1 MADKKQLTVAEL
13 LARNAKDRPGEE
25 KSPRRRRRS
34 LDEGGISVA
43 ELTGNL
49 EKVKATPAE
58 AKHSNVS
65 IDETAPVI
73 PAPKKETKKES
84 KEETPKKEAPKQEAA
99 QKVDKPQAAAVPVEK
114 PAESESKPS
123 QPSDDDSRVIQ
134 KVKDEPKK
142 KTEDKPEQ
150 KSDAKE
156 AEKPEVKT
164 ATKPE
169 AKTAAPVDEK
179 PQDAAKDT
187 FTTGELEAVDHD
199 VEEYD
204 DYDDEEDEGKL
215 NPFAVVLLAL
225 VGIVLGAIVFKGF
238 EILWDRFD
246 RLVVLVLGVV
256 VTGVIVGI
264 VHALRTSRDG
274 LSMFLAAVAGLVL
287 TFGPLLVVM

>member
-13 LARNAKDRPGEE
+13 LARNAKNRPGEE
-25 KSPRRRRRS
+25 KTPRRRRRS

-58 AKHSNVS
+58 AKHSSVS

-73 PAPKKETKKES
+73 PAPKKEQKEQ
-84 KEETPKKEAPKQEAA
+84 PKQETP
-99 QKVDKPQAAAVPVEK
+99 QQEESKKKVDKPQAAAVPVEK
-114 PAESESKPS
+114 PAESETKRS
-123 QPSDDDSRVIQ
+123 QPSDEDTRVIQ

-142 KTEDKPEQ
+142 KAEAKKTEAKAEPKVEEKTDDKAETKVADKPAPQALVATED
-150 KSDAKE
+150 
-156 AEKPEVKT
+156 
-164 ATKPE
+164 
-169 AKTAAPVDEK
+169 
-179 PQDAAKDT
+179 DT
-187 FTTGELEAVDHD
+187 VTTGELEAVDQD
-199 VEEYD
+199 LEEYD
-204 DYDDEEDEGKL
+204 EDYHDEEEGKL

-246 RLVVLVLGVV
+246 RLVVVVLGVV

>member
-13 LARNAKDRPGEE
+13 LARNAKDRSGEE
-25 KSPRRRRRS
+25 KSSRRHRRS

-58 AKHSNVS
+58 AKHSSVS
-65 IDETAPVI
+65 IDEPAPVI
-73 PAPKKETKKES
+73 PAPKKEK
-84 KEETPKKEAPKQEAA
+84 PQQEAPQKDADKSHSAA
-99 QKVDKPQAAAVPVEK
+99 PAEK
-114 PAESESKPS
+114 PTEFESKPS
-123 QPSDDDSRVIQ
+123 QPSDEDTRVIQ

-142 KTEDKPEQ
+142 AEDKAQSKVES
-150 KSDAKE
+150 K
-156 AEKPEVKT
+156 AELKAEEKVEPK
-164 ATKPE
+164 
-169 AKTAAPVDEK
+169 VDGKVDDKAE
-179 PQDAAKDT
+179 DDT
-187 FTTGELEAVDHD
+187 FTTGELEAVDQD

-204 DYDDEEDEGKL
+204 ENYDEEDEGKL

-246 RLVVLVLGVV
+246 RLVVVVLGVV

>member
-25 KSPRRRRRS
+25 KTPRRRRRS

-123 QPSDDDSRVIQ
+123 QPSDDDTRVIQ
-134 KVKDEPKK
+134 EVKDEP
-142 KTEDKPEQ
+142 
-150 KSDAKE
+150 
-156 AEKPEVKT
+156 EKPEV
-164 ATKPE
+164 
-169 AKTAAPVDEK
+169 KTAAPVDEK
-179 PQDAAKDT
+179 PQDAAEDT
-187 FTTGELEAVDHD
+187 FTTGELEAVDED
-199 VEEYD
+199 VDEYD
-204 DYDDEEDEGKL
+204 EDYDEEDEDKL

>member
-13 LARNAKDRPGEE
+13 LARNAKDRSGEE
-25 KSPRRRRRS
+25 KSSRRHRRS

-58 AKHSNVS
+58 AKHSSVS
-65 IDETAPVI
+65 IDEPAPVI
-73 PAPKKETKKES
+73 PAPKKEKPQQEAS
-84 KEETPKKEAPKQEAA
+84 KDEAPKPEVPQKEA
-99 QKVDKPQAAAVPVEK
+99 DKSHGAAVPVEK
-114 PAESESKPS
+114 PTESESKRS
-123 QPSDDDSRVIQ
+123 QPSDEDTRVIQ

-142 KTEDKPEQ
+142 AED
-150 KSDAKE
+150 E
-156 AEKPEVKT
+156 AQSKAEPKANDK
-164 ATKPE
+164 
-169 AKTAAPVDEK
+169 VDDKAE
-179 PQDAAKDT
+179 DDT

-204 DYDDEEDEGKL
+204 EDYDEEDEGKL

-246 RLVVLVLGVV
+246 RLVVVVLGVV
-256 VTGVIVGI
+256 VTGVIVGL

>member
-73 PAPKKETKKES
+73 PAPKKES
-84 KEETPKKEAPKQEAA
+84 KEETPKKEAPKQEPAPKKA
-99 QKVDKPQAAAVPVEK
+99 EKNADDKAQAATV
-114 PAESESKPS
+114 PAEK
-123 QPSDDDSRVIQ
+123 PSDDDTRVIQ
-134 KVKDEPKK
+134 KVKD
-142 KTEDKPEQ
+142 KPEQ
-150 KSDAKE
+150 KADAKE

-169 AKTAAPVDEK
+169 AKSAAPVDEK
-179 PQDAAKDT
+179 PQDAAVDT

-199 VEEYD
+199 
-204 DYDDEEDEGKL
+204 
-215 NPFAVVLLAL
+215 
-225 VGIVLGAIVFKGF
+225 
-238 EILWDRFD
+238 
-246 RLVVLVLGVV
+246 
-256 VTGVIVGI
+256 
-264 VHALRTSRDG
+264 
-274 LSMFLAAVAGLVL
+274 LSLIHI
-287 TFGPLLVVM
+287 

>member
-13 LARNAKDRPGEE
+13 LARNAKDRSGEE
-25 KSPRRRRRS
+25 KSSRRHRRS

-58 AKHSNVS
+58 AKHSSVS
-65 IDETAPVI
+65 IDEPAPVI
-73 PAPKKETKKES
+73 PAPKKGEPQQEAS
-84 KEETPKKEAPKQEAA
+84 KDEAPKQEAA
-99 QKVDKPQAAAVPVEK
+99 KQEAPQKDADKSHGAAVPVEK
-114 PAESESKPS
+114 PTESESKRS
-123 QPSDDDSRVIQ
+123 QPSDEDTRVIQ
-134 KVKDEPKK
+134 KGKDEPKK
-142 KTEDKPEQ
+142 AED
-150 KSDAKE
+150 E
-156 AEKPEVKT
+156 AQSKAEPKANDK
-164 ATKPE
+164 
-169 AKTAAPVDEK
+169 VDDKAE
-179 PQDAAKDT
+179 DDT

-204 DYDDEEDEGKL
+204 EDYDEEDEGKL

-246 RLVVLVLGVV
+246 RLVVVVLGVV
-256 VTGVIVGI
+256 VTGVIVGL

>member
-1 MADKKQLTVAEL
+1 MADEKQLTVAEL
-13 LARNAKDRPGEE
+13 LARNQKDRSGGE
-25 KSPRRRRRS
+25 KSSRRRRRS
-34 LDEGGISVA
+34 LEEGGISVA

-73 PAPKKETKKES
+73 PAP
-84 KEETPKKEAPKQEAA
+84 
-99 QKVDKPQAAAVPVEK
+99 QKDAEKTEPEPQADAVRVERPDK
-114 PAESESKPS
+114 TDSEPKRS
-123 QPSDDDSRVIQ
+123 QPSTEDTRVIQ
-134 KVKDEPKK
+134 RVKDAPEKK
-142 KTEDKPEQ
+142 SEDKVEE
-150 KSDAKE
+150 K
-156 AEKPEVKT
+156 AE
-164 ATKPE
+164 
-169 AKTAAPVDEK
+169 DE
-179 PQDAAKDT
+179 T
-187 FTTGELEAVDHD
+187 TTTGELEAVDHD

-204 DYDDEEDEGKL
+204 EYDEDYEEEKL

-246 RLVVLVLGVV
+246 RLVVVVLGVV

>member
-13 LARNAKDRPGEE
+13 LARNAKDRSGEE
-25 KSPRRRRRS
+25 KSSRRHRRS

-58 AKHSNVS
+58 AKHSSVS
-65 IDETAPVI
+65 IDEPAPVI
-73 PAPKKETKKES
+73 PAPKKEKKE
-84 KEETPKKEAPKQEAA
+84 KPQQEAPQKDANKSHGAA
-99 QKVDKPQAAAVPVEK
+99 IPVEK
-114 PAESESKPS
+114 PTESEPKPS
-123 QPSDDDSRVIQ
+123 QPSDEDTRVIQ

-142 KTEDKPEQ
+142 AEDKAQSKVESKTELKTEEKVEPKANDKVDD
-150 KSDAKE
+150 K
-156 AEKPEVKT
+156 AE
-164 ATKPE
+164 
-169 AKTAAPVDEK
+169 D
-179 PQDAAKDT
+179 DT

-204 DYDDEEDEGKL
+204 EDYDEEDEGKL

-246 RLVVLVLGVV
+246 RLVVVVLGVV

>member
-25 KSPRRRRRS
+25 KTPRRRRRS

-43 ELTGNL
+43 ELTGNF

-99 QKVDKPQAAAVPVEK
+99 PKTKKSDKPQAAAVPVDK

-123 QPSDDDSRVIQ
+123 QPSDDDTRVIQ

-142 KTEDKPEQ
+142 T
-150 KSDAKE
+150 
-156 AEKPEVKT
+156 EVK
-164 ATKPE
+164 AEEKPE

-179 PQDAAKDT
+179 PRGAAENP
-187 FTTGELEAVDHD
+187 FTTGELEAVDED
-199 VEEYD
+199 VDEYD
-204 DYDDEEDEGKL
+204 EHYDEEDEGKL

>member
-25 KSPRRRRRS
+25 KTPRRRRRS

-73 PAPKKETKKES
+73 PAPKKES

-123 QPSDDDSRVIQ
+123 QPSDDDTRVIQ
-134 KVKDEPKK
+134 KVKDEP
-142 KTEDKPEQ
+142 
-150 KSDAKE
+150 
-156 AEKPEVKT
+156 EKPEV
-164 ATKPE
+164 
-169 AKTAAPVDEK
+169 KTAAPVDEK
-179 PQDAAKDT
+179 PQDAAEDT
-187 FTTGELEAVDHD
+187 FTTGELEAVDQD
-199 VEEYD
+199 REEYD
-204 DYDDEEDEGKL
+204 EDYDDEEEGKL

-246 RLVVLVLGVV
+246 RLVVVVLGVV

>member
-1 MADKKQLTVAEL
+1 MADEKQLTVAEL
-13 LARNAKDRPGEE
+13 LARNQKDRSGGE
-25 KSPRRRRRS
+25 KSSRRRRRS
-34 LDEGGISVA
+34 LEEGGISVA

-73 PAPKKETKKES
+73 PAP
-84 KEETPKKEAPKQEAA
+84 
-99 QKVDKPQAAAVPVEK
+99 QKDAEKTEPEPQADAVRVERPDK
-114 PAESESKPS
+114 TDSEPKRS
-123 QPSDDDSRVIQ
+123 QPSTEDTRVIQ
-134 KVKDEPKK
+134 RVKDAPEKK
-142 KTEDKPEQ
+142 SEDKVE
-150 KSDAKE
+150 
-156 AEKPEVKT
+156 EKVE
-164 ATKPE
+164 
-169 AKTAAPVDEK
+169 DE
-179 PQDAAKDT
+179 T
-187 FTTGELEAVDHD
+187 STTGELEAVDHD

-204 DYDDEEDEGKL
+204 EYDEDYEEEKL

-225 VGIVLGAIVFKGF
+225 VGIVLGAVVFKGF

-246 RLVVLVLGVV
+246 RLVVVVLGVV

>member
-25 KSPRRRRRS
+25 KTPRRRRRS

-73 PAPKKETKKES
+73 PAPKKE
-84 KEETPKKEAPKQEAA
+84 APKQEAPQKETAKQKAA

-123 QPSDDDSRVIQ
+123 QPSDDDTRVIQ
-134 KVKDEPKK
+134 KVKDEP
-142 KTEDKPEQ
+142 
-150 KSDAKE
+150 
-156 AEKPEVKT
+156 EKPEV
-164 ATKPE
+164 
-169 AKTAAPVDEK
+169 KTAAPVDEK
-179 PQDAAKDT
+179 PQDAAEDT
-187 FTTGELEAVDHD
+187 FTTGELEAVDED
-199 VEEYD
+199 VDEYD
-204 DYDDEEDEGKL
+204 EDYDEEDEGKL

>member
-13 LARNAKDRPGEE
+13 LARNAKNRPGEE
-25 KSPRRRRRS
+25 KTPRRRRRS

-58 AKHSNVS
+58 AKHSSVS

-73 PAPKKETKKES
+73 PAPKKEQKEQ
-84 KEETPKKEAPKQEAA
+84 PKQETPQQEESKKKA
-99 QKVDKPQAAAVPVEK
+99 DKPQAVAVPVEK
-114 PAESESKPS
+114 PAESETKRS
-123 QPSDDDSRVIQ
+123 QPSDEDTRVIQ

-142 KTEDKPEQ
+142 KAETKQTEAKAEPKVEEKTDDKAETKVADKPVPQAAEATED
-150 KSDAKE
+150 
-156 AEKPEVKT
+156 
-164 ATKPE
+164 
-169 AKTAAPVDEK
+169 
-179 PQDAAKDT
+179 DT
-187 FTTGELEAVDHD
+187 FTTGELEAVDQD
-199 VEEYD
+199 LEEYD
-204 DYDDEEDEGKL
+204 EDYDDEEEGKL

-246 RLVVLVLGVV
+246 RLVVVVLGVV

-274 LSMFLAAVAGLVL
+274 LSMFLAAVTGLVL

>member
-25 KSPRRRRRS
+25 KTPRRRRRS

-84 KEETPKKEAPKQEAA
+84 KEETPKKEAPKQEAPQKETAKQKAA

-123 QPSDDDSRVIQ
+123 QPSDDDTRVIQ
-134 KVKDEPKK
+134 KVKDEP
-142 KTEDKPEQ
+142 E
-150 KSDAKE
+150 KS
-156 AEKPEVKT
+156 
-164 ATKPE
+164 E
-169 AKTAAPVDEK
+169 AKTAAPIDEK
-179 PQDAAKDT
+179 PQDAAEDT
-187 FTTGELEAVDHD
+187 FTMGELEAVDED
-199 VEEYD
+199 VDEYD
-204 DYDDEEDEGKL
+204 EDYAEEDEGKL

>member
-1 MADKKQLTVAEL
+1 MTVAEL
-13 LARNAKDRPGEE
+13 LARNAKDRSGEE
-25 KSPRRRRRS
+25 KSSRRHRRS

-58 AKHSNVS
+58 AKHSSVS
-65 IDETAPVI
+65 IDEPAPVI
-73 PAPKKETKKES
+73 PAPKKEKSQQEAS
-84 KEETPKKEAPKQEAA
+84 KEEAPNQEVAKQEAP
-99 QKVDKPQAAAVPVEK
+99 QKDADRSHGAAIPVEK
-114 PAESESKPS
+114 PTESESKPS
-123 QPSDDDSRVIQ
+123 QPSDEDTRVIQ

-142 KTEDKPEQ
+142 AEDKAQSKVEP
-150 KSDAKE
+150 KANDKVDDK
-156 AEKPEVKT
+156 AE
-164 ATKPE
+164 
-169 AKTAAPVDEK
+169 D
-179 PQDAAKDT
+179 DT
-187 FTTGELEAVDHD
+187 FTTGELEAVDQD

-204 DYDDEEDEGKL
+204 EDYDEEDEGKL

-246 RLVVLVLGVV
+246 RLVVVVLGVV

>member
-13 LARNAKDRPGEE
+13 LARNAKDRSGEE
-25 KSPRRRRRS
+25 KSSRRHRRS

-58 AKHSNVS
+58 AKHSSVS
-65 IDETAPVI
+65 IDEPAPVI
-73 PAPKKETKKES
+73 PAPKKEKPQQEAS
-84 KEETPKKEAPKQEAA
+84 KDEAPKQEAA
-99 QKVDKPQAAAVPVEK
+99 KQEAPQKDADKSHGAAVPVEK
-114 PAESESKPS
+114 PTESESKRS
-123 QPSDDDSRVIQ
+123 QPSDEDTRVIQ

-142 KTEDKPEQ
+142 AED
-150 KSDAKE
+150 E
-156 AEKPEVKT
+156 AQSKAEPKANDK
-164 ATKPE
+164 
-169 AKTAAPVDEK
+169 VDDKAE
-179 PQDAAKDT
+179 DDT

-204 DYDDEEDEGKL
+204 EDYDEEDEGKL

-246 RLVVLVLGVV
+246 RLVVVVLGVV
-256 VTGVIVGI
+256 VTGVIVGL

>member
-13 LARNAKDRPGEE
+13 LARNAKDRSGEE

-58 AKHSNVS
+58 AKHSSVS

-73 PAPKKETKKES
+73 PAPKKET
-84 KEETPKKEAPKQEAA
+84 TKQEASPKKAEPKEA
-99 QKVDKPQAAAVPVEK
+99 QKAAQKTDKPQAAAVPVEK
-114 PAESESKPS
+114 PAESEPKPS
-123 QPSDDDSRVIQ
+123 QPSDDDTRVIH

-142 KTEDKPEQ
+142 KAGDKAE
-150 KSDAKE
+150 KKVETKTDA
-156 AEKPEVKT
+156 KPEVKT
-164 ATKPE
+164 A
-169 AKTAAPVDEK
+169 APVNEK
-179 PQDAAKDT
+179 PRDAAEDT
-187 FTTGELEAVDHD
+187 FNTGELEAVDDD
-199 VEEYD
+199 VDEYD
-204 DYDDEEDEGKL
+204 DDYDEEDEGKL

>member
-13 LARNAKDRPGEE
+13 LARNAKNRPGEE
-25 KSPRRRRRS
+25 KAPRRRRRS

-49 EKVKATPAE
+49 ERVKATPAE
-58 AKHSNVS
+58 AKHSSVS

-73 PAPKKETKKES
+73 PAPKKEQKEQ
-84 KEETPKKEAPKQEAA
+84 PKQET
-99 QKVDKPQAAAVPVEK
+99 KR
-114 PAESESKPS
+114 S
-123 QPSDDDSRVIQ
+123 QPSDEDTRVIQ
-134 KVKDEPKK
+134 KVEDEPKK
-142 KTEDKPEQ
+142 KAEAKKTEAKAEPKVEEKTDDKVETKVADKTAPQAAVATED
-150 KSDAKE
+150 
-156 AEKPEVKT
+156 
-164 ATKPE
+164 
-169 AKTAAPVDEK
+169 
-179 PQDAAKDT
+179 DT
-187 FTTGELEAVDHD
+187 FTTGELEAVDQD
-199 VEEYD
+199 REEYD
-204 DYDDEEDEGKL
+204 EDYDEGEGKL

-246 RLVVLVLGVV
+246 RLVVVVLGVV

>member
-1 MADKKQLTVAEL
+1 MADEKQLTVAEL
-13 LARNAKDRPGEE
+13 LARNQKDRSGGE
-25 KSPRRRRRS
+25 KSSRRRRRS
-34 LDEGGISVA
+34 LEEGGISVA

-73 PAPKKETKKES
+73 PAPPKDAEKTEPEPKAEPEPKTES
-84 KEETPKKEAPKQEAA
+84 E
-99 QKVDKPQAAAVPVEK
+99 PQADAVRVERPDK
-114 PAESESKPS
+114 TDSEPKRS
-123 QPSDDDSRVIQ
+123 QPSTEDTRVIQ
-134 KVKDEPKK
+134 RVKDAPEKK
-142 KTEDKPEQ
+142 SEDKVE
-150 KSDAKE
+150 
-156 AEKPEVKT
+156 EKVE
-164 ATKPE
+164 
-169 AKTAAPVDEK
+169 DE
-179 PQDAAKDT
+179 T
-187 FTTGELEAVDHD
+187 STTGELEAVDHD

-204 DYDDEEDEGKL
+204 EYDEDYEEEKL

-225 VGIVLGAIVFKGF
+225 VGIVLGAVVFKGF

-246 RLVVLVLGVV
+246 RLVVVVLGVV

>member
-13 LARNAKDRPGEE
+13 LARNAKDRSGEE
-25 KSPRRRRRS
+25 KSSRRHRRS

-58 AKHSNVS
+58 AKHSSVS
-65 IDETAPVI
+65 IDEPAPVI
-73 PAPKKETKKES
+73 PAPKKEK
-84 KEETPKKEAPKQEAA
+84 PQQEAPQKDADKSHSAA
-99 QKVDKPQAAAVPVEK
+99 PAEK
-114 PAESESKPS
+114 PTESESKPS
-123 QPSDDDSRVIQ
+123 QPSDEDTRVIQ

-142 KTEDKPEQ
+142 AEDKAQSKVESKAELKTEEKVEPKANDKVDD
-150 KSDAKE
+150 K
-156 AEKPEVKT
+156 AE
-164 ATKPE
+164 
-169 AKTAAPVDEK
+169 D
-179 PQDAAKDT
+179 DT

-204 DYDDEEDEGKL
+204 EDYDEEDEGKL

-246 RLVVLVLGVV
+246 RLVVVVLGVV

>member
-13 LARNAKDRPGEE
+13 LARNAKDRSGEE
-25 KSPRRRRRS
+25 KSSRRRRRS

-58 AKHSNVS
+58 AKHSSVS
-65 IDETAPVI
+65 IDEPAPVI
-73 PAPKKETKKES
+73 PAPKKEEPQQEAS
-84 KEETPKKEAPKQEAA
+84 KDEAPKQEAA
-99 QKVDKPQAAAVPVEK
+99 KQEAPQKDADKSHGAAVPVEK
-114 PAESESKPS
+114 PTESESKRS
-123 QPSDDDSRVIQ
+123 QPSDEDTRVIQ

-142 KTEDKPEQ
+142 AEDKSQ
-150 KSDAKE
+150 SK
-156 AEKPEVKT
+156 AEPKANDK
-164 ATKPE
+164 
-169 AKTAAPVDEK
+169 VDDKAE
-179 PQDAAKDT
+179 DDT

-204 DYDDEEDEGKL
+204 EDYDEEDEGKL

-246 RLVVLVLGVV
+246 RLVVVVLGVV
-256 VTGVIVGI
+256 VTGVIVGL

>member
-13 LARNAKDRPGEE
+13 LARNAKDRSGEE
-25 KSPRRRRRS
+25 KSSRRHRRS

-58 AKHSNVS
+58 AKHSSVS
-65 IDETAPVI
+65 IDEPAPVI
-73 PAPKKETKKES
+73 PAPKKEK
-84 KEETPKKEAPKQEAA
+84 PQQEAPQQEAP
-99 QKVDKPQAAAVPVEK
+99 QKDADKSHSAAPAEK
-114 PAESESKPS
+114 PTESESKPS
-123 QPSDDDSRVIQ
+123 QPSDEDTRVIQ

-142 KTEDKPEQ
+142 AEDKAQSKVESKTELKTEEKVEPKADDKVED
-150 KSDAKE
+150 K
-156 AEKPEVKT
+156 AE
-164 ATKPE
+164 
-169 AKTAAPVDEK
+169 D
-179 PQDAAKDT
+179 DT
-187 FTTGELEAVDHD
+187 FTTGELEAVDQD

-204 DYDDEEDEGKL
+204 EDYDEEDEGKL

-246 RLVVLVLGVV
+246 RLVVVVLGVV

>member
-25 KSPRRRRRS
+25 KTSRRRRRS

-43 ELTGNL
+43 ELTGNF

-99 QKVDKPQAAAVPVEK
+99 PKTKKSDKPQAAAVPVDK

-123 QPSDDDSRVIQ
+123 QPSDDDTRVIQ
-134 KVKDEPKK
+134 KVKDEPK
-142 KTEDKPEQ
+142 
-150 KSDAKE
+150 
-156 AEKPEVKT
+156 AEE
-164 ATKPE
+164 KPE

-179 PQDAAKDT
+179 PRGAAENP
-187 FTTGELEAVDHD
+187 FTTGELEAVDED
-199 VEEYD
+199 VDEYD
-204 DYDDEEDEGKL
+204 EHYDEEDEGKL

>member
-13 LARNAKDRPGEE
+13 LARNAKDRSGEE
-25 KSPRRRRRS
+25 KSSRRHRRS

-58 AKHSNVS
+58 AKHSSVS
-65 IDETAPVI
+65 IDEPAPVI
-73 PAPKKETKKES
+73 PAPKKEK
-84 KEETPKKEAPKQEAA
+84 PQQEAPQKDADKSHSAA
-99 QKVDKPQAAAVPVEK
+99 PAEK
-114 PAESESKPS
+114 PTEFESKPS
-123 QPSDDDSRVIQ
+123 QPSDEDTRVIQ

-142 KTEDKPEQ
+142 AEDKAQSKVES
-150 KSDAKE
+150 K
-156 AEKPEVKT
+156 AELKAEEKVEPK
-164 ATKPE
+164 ADGK
-169 AKTAAPVDEK
+169 VDDKAE
-179 PQDAAKDT
+179 DDT
-187 FTTGELEAVDHD
+187 FTTGELEAVDQD

-204 DYDDEEDEGKL
+204 ENYDEEDEGKL

-225 VGIVLGAIVFKGF
+225 VGIVLGTIVFKGF

-246 RLVVLVLGVV
+246 RLVVVVLGVV

>member
-25 KSPRRRRRS
+25 KTPRRRRRS

-43 ELTGNL
+43 ELTGNF

-99 QKVDKPQAAAVPVEK
+99 PKTKKSDKPQAAAVPVDK

-123 QPSDDDSRVIQ
+123 QPSDDDTRVIQ
-134 KVKDEPKK
+134 KVKDEPK
-142 KTEDKPEQ
+142 
-150 KSDAKE
+150 
-156 AEKPEVKT
+156 AEE
-164 ATKPE
+164 KPE

-179 PQDAAKDT
+179 PRGAAENP
-187 FTTGELEAVDHD
+187 FTTGELEAVDED
-199 VEEYD
+199 VDEYD
-204 DYDDEEDEGKL
+204 EHYDEEDEGKL

>member
-73 PAPKKETKKES
+73 PAPKKETAKQES
-84 KEETPKKEAPKQEAA
+84 APKT
-99 QKVDKPQAAAVPVEK
+99 KKTDKPQAAAVPVEK

-123 QPSDDDSRVIQ
+123 QPSDDDTRVIQ

-142 KTEDKPEQ
+142 TE
-150 KSDAKE
+150 
-156 AEKPEVKT
+156 V
-164 ATKPE
+164 
-169 AKTAAPVDEK
+169 KTAAPVDEK
-179 PQDAAKDT
+179 PQDAAEDT
-187 FTTGELEAVDHD
+187 FTTGELEAVDED
-199 VEEYD
+199 VDEYD
-204 DYDDEEDEGKL
+204 EDYDEEDEGKL

>member
-13 LARNAKDRPGEE
+13 LARNAKNRPGEE
-25 KSPRRRRRS
+25 KTPRRRRRS

-58 AKHSNVS
+58 AKHSSVS

-73 PAPKKETKKES
+73 PAPKKEQKEQ
-84 KEETPKKEAPKQEAA
+84 PKQETPQQEESKKKA
-99 QKVDKPQAAAVPVEK
+99 DKPQAAAVPVEK
-114 PAESESKPS
+114 PAESETKRS
-123 QPSDDDSRVIQ
+123 QPSDEDTRVIQ

-142 KTEDKPEQ
+142 KAEAKKTEAKAEPKVEEKTDDKAETKVADKPVPQAAEATED
-150 KSDAKE
+150 
-156 AEKPEVKT
+156 
-164 ATKPE
+164 
-169 AKTAAPVDEK
+169 
-179 PQDAAKDT
+179 DT
-187 FTTGELEAVDHD
+187 FTTGELEAVDQD
-199 VEEYD
+199 LEEYD
-204 DYDDEEDEGKL
+204 EDYDEEEGKL

-246 RLVVLVLGVV
+246 RLVVVVLGVV

>member
-25 KSPRRRRRS
+25 KTPRRRRRS

-43 ELTGNL
+43 ELTGNF

-99 QKVDKPQAAAVPVEK
+99 PKTKKSDKPQAAAVPVDK

-123 QPSDDDSRVIQ
+123 QPSDDDTRVIR
-134 KVKDEPKK
+134 KVKDEPK
-142 KTEDKPEQ
+142 
-150 KSDAKE
+150 
-156 AEKPEVKT
+156 AEE
-164 ATKPE
+164 KPE
-169 AKTAAPVDEK
+169 AKTAASVDEK
-179 PQDAAKDT
+179 PRGAAENP
-187 FTTGELEAVDHD
+187 FTTGELEAVDEGVD
-199 VEEYD
+199 EYD
-204 DYDDEEDEGKL
+204 EHYDEEDEGKL